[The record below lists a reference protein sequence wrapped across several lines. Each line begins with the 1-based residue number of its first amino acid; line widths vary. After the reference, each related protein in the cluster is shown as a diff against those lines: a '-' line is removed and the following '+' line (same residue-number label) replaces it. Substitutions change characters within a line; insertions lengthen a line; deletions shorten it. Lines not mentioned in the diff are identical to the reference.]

1 MSILDECKKQWVEKK
16 NDFTTQEPYDEATL
30 STIIKSRMKK
40 QNKIVM
46 QYFWASFA
54 LQILVYALL
63 CHVIV
68 KYWSDT
74 PIVFTSIAGI
84 LIFIPF
90 TTVMMKKFKRLA
102 IAKIQET
109 SLQSIFDYVNYR
121 RALLSSFFTFKK
133 RYEWILIPLSSAIG
147 VWITFEIFV
156 PGGVQVFT
164 TGALITYALTLVS
177 CYWAIRSENKKSFI
191 QPLDQLREILDEY
204 K

>member
-16 NDFTTQEPYDEATL
+16 NDFTPRDPYDEATL
-30 STIIKSRMKK
+30 NTIIKSRIKK
-40 QNKIVM
+40 QNKVVM

-74 PIVFTSIAGI
+74 LIVLTSLAGI

-102 IAKIQET
+102 MAKIQGT
-109 SLQSIFDYVNYR
+109 SIQSIHDYVNSR
-121 RALLSSFFTFKK
+121 RELLSSFFTFKK
-133 RYEWILIPLSSAIG
+133 RYEWVLIPLSSAIG

-156 PGGVQVFT
+156 PGGVQAFT
-164 TGALITYALTLVS
+164 TGALITYALTLIS

-191 QPLDQLREILDEY
+191 QPLNQLKEILDEY